1 VLSLDNMLE
10 PIPGALPAGQ
20 DLRYD
25 RVFDQIRE
33 ARTEDDAT
41 LPSGDWQR
49 QTKRADYPL
58 VVSLATEAIKTRSKD
73 LWLTVWLGEAR
84 IKQDG
89 AEALPATLDLLLQMQ
104 EQFWDTLHPEI
115 EGGDLVMRAAP
126 LQWGADRYATLI
138 YESPVLQG
146 STNYQQYKLARAM
159 GSETEAA
166 NNDSVRA
173 ARLTAIGKGHATPE
187 QVDEALDAT
196 EREFYIDADRW
207 FTAARASLER
217 LYLFCEAKYR
227 DDGPSFVKLRT
238 ALEEV
243 HNLLGSLLRTKLER
257 DPESPPQAQPQ
268 ALEYISELSNQAVI
282 EVAESQPKSDSPVLV
297 EPPIMQ
303 ESALPE
309 VAKLSIKEPP
319 AAWDQTIEQIR
330 RCALFLARERP
341 ASPIAYLVLCSLR
354 SETLQAVD
362 AVSIGSYLTPPSTET
377 RIMLKSLSRDGAWQE
392 LQHACLDTLASPF
405 GPEWFD
411 LHRYLWSASM
421 QLGHERLAKAVV
433 RSCRSMLHGD
443 TSPLHQHFADDTP
456 VAREE
461 TLEWIEREVRNTEA
475 SVGAEAPLPQ
485 LDAVPTVSESV
496 MIFVE
501 DDATATPDA
510 LEVAKRIAAEG
521 DIHGAA
527 ELLFRDAA
535 ANPSSR
541 RGFRRRLQIARLC
554 LTFNKR
560 PVAARMLRQLLREAD
575 DRQLES
581 WEGSDFVAEVLS
593 LLLGSVVDTE
603 TTDDRDVLFSRL
615 CQLDPAAALRY
626 GTQVQMGEAGTW

>member
-10 PIPGALPAGQ
+10 PIPGSLPAGP

-41 LPSGDWQR
+41 LPAGDWQR

-73 LWLTVWLGEAR
+73 LWLAVWLGEAC

-104 EQFWDTLHPEI
+104 ERFWDTLHPEI

-138 YESPVLQG
+138 YETPVVQG

-166 NNDSVRA
+166 NNDSLRG
-173 ARLTAIGKGHATPE
+173 ARLTAIGQGHATPE
-187 QVDEALDAT
+187 QVDEAFDAT
-196 EREFYIDADRW
+196 DREFYIEADRW

-243 HNLLGSLLRTKLER
+243 HNLLGSLLRTKLAR
-257 DPESPPQAQPQ
+257 DPEPPPRVQTE
-268 ALEYISELSNQAVI
+268 ALEDISELLNQADI
-282 EVAESQPKSDSPVLV
+282 EVAESQPQSDSSVFV
-297 EPPIMQ
+297 EPPMIQ
-303 ESALPE
+303 ESTLPA
-309 VAKLSIKEPP
+309 VATSSIKESP
-319 AAWDQTIEQIR
+319 ASWEQAIEQIR
-330 RCALFLARERP
+330 QCARFLARERLSP
-341 ASPIAYLVLCSLR
+341 AAYLVLCSLR
-354 SETLQAVD
+354 PETLQAVD
-362 AVSIGSYLTPPSTET
+362 AVSAGSYLAPPSTET
-377 RIMLKSLSRDGAWQE
+377 RILLKRLSREGAWQE
-392 LQHACLDTLASPF
+392 LQHACIDTLASPF

-411 LHRYLWSASM
+411 LHRYLWSAST
-421 QLGHERLAKAVV
+421 QLGHETLTKAVV
-433 RSCRSMLHGD
+433 RWCRSMLHGD
-443 TSPLHQHFADDTP
+443 NVLRHQLFADDTP
-456 VAREE
+456 VASEE
-461 TLEWIEREVRNTEA
+461 TLEWIEREVLNTVA

-485 LDAVPTVSESV
+485 LDAAPPA
-496 MIFVE
+496 MILVE
-501 DDATATPDA
+501 DDATATRDA
-510 LEVAKRIAAEG
+510 IEEAERIAAEG
-521 DIHGAA
+521 DIHGAT

-535 ANPSSR
+535 ANPTGR
-541 RGFRRRLQIARLC
+541 RTFRRRLQIARLC
-554 LTFNKR
+554 LTFDKR
-560 PVAARMLRQLLREAD
+560 QVAARMLRQLLREAE

-593 LLLGSVVDTE
+593 LLLGSVGDTE
-603 TTDDRDVLFSRL
+603 TTDDREVLFSRL

-626 GTQVQMGEAGTW
+626 GTQVQMAGARTW